1 MTPLEVLRKH
11 YVGKTIVSA
20 PGNLNR
26 FVGCKI
32 VFVGMDC
39 YEPMFEFTVQYP
51 DGIQDFVT
59 ILHDWNIEV
68 A

>member
-1 MTPLEVLRKH
+1 MTPLEVLRNH

-32 VFVGMDC
+32 VYVGMDG
-39 YEPMFEFTVQYP
+39 YEPMFEFTVQHT
-51 DGIQDFVT
+51 DDKQSFLT
-59 ILHDWNIEV
+59 ILEDCNIEV